1 MDSSFMLIRD
11 EKVHEPETDSY
22 YSADDVAAAKSLQLV
37 AILSRYAASTHPGF
51 TNYSHPLLYFLIQI
65 YDNACSFHD
74 ELTFLLQSR
83 WTKVKGLYVIARYLP
98 FLVLVTYQ
106 YRVGLNPNDP
116 NNCRMVINI
125 IYFFLFLLRT
135 YALWNNN
142 GIVLAAML
150 SAFFV
155 VAVASIIV
163 DVVTVEVSH
172 VAINTIQGIRSCYET
187 SSGVQ
192 VGTMFVL
199 LFGFQL
205 GIAFLT
211 IIRAIQ
217 RWRAVNCPLYDV
229 LVKHN
234 IFYYTCGLP
243 LSIISV
249 LTQMLLPKTAYPLV
263 CKVFEF
269 YFLAILATR
278 MHLFLWQTDQQTRGS
293 DTLVHIPMSDV
304 LPADSMVTTV

>member
-1 MDSSFMLIRD
+1 MPDDGERQILFMR
-11 EKVHEPETDSY
+11 H
-22 YSADDVAAAKSLQLV
+22 
-37 AILSRYAASTHPGF
+37 
-51 TNYSHPLLYFLIQI
+51 
-65 YDNACSFHD
+65 
-74 ELTFLLQSR
+74 
-83 WTKVKGLYVIARYLP
+83 IAR
-98 FLVLVTYQ
+98 
-106 YRVGLNPNDP
+106 
-116 NNCRMVINI
+116 
-125 IYFFLFLLRT
+125 LFRIT

-150 SAFFV
+150 SALFV
-155 VAVASIIV
+155 VAVAFIIV

-172 VAINTIQGIRSCYET
+172 VAINTMQGIRGCYQT
-187 SSGVQ
+187 PSSVQ
-192 VGTMFVL
+192 AGTIFVL

-211 IIRAIQ
+211 IIRAVQ

-234 IFYYTCGLP
+234 IFYYTCGLL
-243 LSIISV
+243 LSAISI
-249 LTQMLLPKTAYPLV
+249 LTQMLLPKTAYPIV

-278 MHLFLWQTDQQTRGS
+278 MHLFLWQTDRQTRGS

-304 LPADSMVTTV
+304 LPADSTVTTV